1 MITVQSVLDAVPVSV
16 ISGDD
21 FSQLVTGG
29 YVSDLLSNVM
39 GQATAGN
46 VWITMQGH
54 QNVVAVALLS
64 GLAAII
70 ITGGTKPDT
79 AMISKAQAEG
89 VVVLSTELSSYEIAG
104 RMYQLGITG
113 V

>member
-79 AMISKAQAEG
+79 AMITKAQAEG